1 MTPQAMRA
9 AQLPAE
15 LQIHETAEYRVN
27 ALQSIAKLWLSLAA
41 LVGGPSAIRKFNGV
55 RVVVWKGR
63 PPARSRWNCNSS
75 SSDFSACDL

>member
-27 ALQSIAKLWLSLAA
+27 APQSIAKLWLSSVA
-41 LVGGPSAIRKFNGV
+41 LVGGPSARLEIQGLSFGGVEGSAKESKFQRFRTGCS
-55 RVVVWKGR
+55 KTK
-63 PPARSRWNCNSS
+63 PI
-75 SSDFSACDL
+75 